1 MKKTYQSPSIGV
13 IQIGTPRIIMS
24 SGDGILDDSGQMRF
38 QSIERRDAYDAAS
51 RVFDD
56 WDWDE

>member
-1 MKKTYQSPSIGV
+1 
-13 IQIGTPRIIMS
+13 MS

-56 WDWDE
+56 WDWDEW

>member
-1 MKKTYQSPSIGV
+1 
-13 IQIGTPRIIMS
+13 
-24 SGDGILDDSGQMRF
+24 MRF

-56 WDWDE
+56 WDWDEW